1 MKHSKLLE
9 GLQNLIGFTPKQSD
23 LCKILGYGYSTI
35 GARAQRDSEYTDEE
49 IEQIENF
56 YGIAGR
62 LRGGNHDCIEL
73 DYIHI
78 QPSCGH
84 GTVVLDEAEVTPVR
98 IGKEII
104 KDIWKA
110 NPENLKIFT
119 SSGDSMEPIIEDGNI
134 LLVDTSR
141 TDFNNGGIFI
151 LTINNDWFVKRLRL
165 RVTGELDI
173 ISDNDKYP
181 VETLKPDTN
190 IEISVKGRVI
200 KNLSRGL

>member
-1 MKHSKLLE
+1 MKYDKVFDA
-9 GLQNLIGFTPKQSD
+9 LQNLIHFRPTAVQVA
-23 LCKILGYGYSTI
+23 KILNLSNKTI
-35 GARAQRDSEYTDEE
+35 YARAQRNSDFSDEE

-62 LRGGNHDCIEL
+62 LRGGNADCIEL

>member
-1 MKHSKLLE
+1 MKTSKLLE
-9 GLQNLIGFTPKQSD
+9 KLHEQIGFTPKAKD
-23 LCKILGYGYSTI
+23 FMKILDWTREQNLYN
-35 GARAQRDSEYTDEE
+35 RVKRDSEFSDEE
-49 IEQIENF
+49 IAKIEEF
-56 YGIAGR
+56 YAIDLTGST
-62 LRGGNHDCIEL
+62 NNCVEL

-104 KDIWKA
+104 KDIWKV
-110 NPENLKIFT
+110 EVHNLKLFKA
-119 SSGDSMEPIIEDGNI
+119 SGDSMEFIISDGDI

-173 ISDNDKYP
+173 ISDNAKYA
-181 VETLKPDTN
+181 VETLKPNSD
-190 IEISVKGRVI
+190 IEICVHGRVI